1 MVEPYFRL
9 FETPVLFS
17 SNFSFSK
24 TRPRPTYLI
33 LVIRKMLVCPYG
45 VLLHGYLTRHHRQ
58 NFLSERPECSSDIIL
73 VMNNSLLKTIATIAL
88 LAQIIIPVWWATVFA
103 SFYYFWVE
111 GVVEGGD
118 LHIGSGYEG
127 NLLWGIVSIYGIIAI
142 VVSIYS
148 LFFTRKGGTEQ
159 SLSRKKVLFLVINL
173 ITIAGVVATVALNR
187 GIVPR
192 L

>member
-1 MVEPYFRL
+1 
-9 FETPVLFS
+9 
-17 SNFSFSK
+17 
-24 TRPRPTYLI
+24 
-33 LVIRKMLVCPYG
+33 
-45 VLLHGYLTRHHRQ
+45 
-58 NFLSERPECSSDIIL
+58 
-73 VMNNSLLKTIATIAL
+73 MNNSLLKTIATIAL